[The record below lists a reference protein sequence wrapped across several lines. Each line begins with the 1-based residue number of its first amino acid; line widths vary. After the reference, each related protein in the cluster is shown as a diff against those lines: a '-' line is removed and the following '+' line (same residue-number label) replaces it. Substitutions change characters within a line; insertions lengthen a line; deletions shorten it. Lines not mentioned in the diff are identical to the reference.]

1 MTRRGVLVGGG
12 EGGHSAPGAT
22 PPCLRPPF
30 ADVNLPDHRRDDG
43 GQDEVAVGRLKASK
57 ADLPRLDLPI
67 ASRLFSPLPPKK
79 KKKNL
84 EAITVAPYLPS
95 G

>member
-1 MTRRGVLVGGG
+1 MKADTPPRER
-12 EGGHSAPGAT
+12 P
-22 PPCLRPPF
+22 PPCLRPPL

-43 GQDEVAVGRLKASK
+43 GQDVVAAGRLGASK

-79 KKKNL
+79 EKKKKNL